1 MKKTAPAGF
10 LLFCVLLTLVC
21 YWPGLNGPFLFD
33 DAPNLQ
39 AMGDLGGVRDWVTL
53 KAFVLS
59 GWSGPTGRPLSLL
72 SFLLNDT
79 TWPSTPWSFKYTNL
93 LLHLICGL
101 LLAWASYLLLLA
113 ARWADKA
120 ATWIAVL
127 SAGIWL
133 LHPFMVSTTLYVV
146 QRMTVLSTLF
156 MLAGMVGYLKGR
168 LWLIMQGHKSALQAH
183 VLMSIAIGLGSLLAV
198 LSKENGALLP
208 MLVLV
213 LEAYLR
219 RANPG
224 ATRPWRWW
232 TAAILVLPSA
242 VIVVYLASYI
252 NFSTHLWPTRP
263 FNQVERLYSESRIVW
278 DYLYQLWIPQIEGS
292 GLYQDG
298 FLISRGLTEPI
309 TTLWAVLAWGALL
322 IALPWLYRH
331 LPLVWLAL
339 VFFLCG
345 HLIESTVI
353 GLELIFE
360 HRNYAPSL
368 FLFLPLAA
376 AIHWLG
382 AQHSRSVAIVAGVGV
397 IGVLAGLTWQRSQL
411 WADNDRLQTYWAIHS
426 PQSARG
432 KNYLLGHLVT
442 EKKYGEALAYAKRA
456 AADMP
461 ESSLLTMGLLRIQ
474 INTGQATAADFE
486 TAARHLIAQPFDAQT
501 VAGLRTLVDDIV
513 EVDALE
519 RYREPMLGLLAQL
532 SRDGPYHS
540 FPLFQRLAAYS
551 QARLYLALGNVNEAL
566 DRYKVAIQRYS
577 QATAAMQ
584 MFAEMASA
592 GHAVQASTLLEIIE
606 QGITDGTLNTKPL
619 GKDYYQ
625 AEIARMRAA
634 LADSK

>member
-1 MKKTAPAGF
+1 MKKTAPTVF
-10 LLFCVLLTLVC
+10 LLLCVLLTLAC

-101 LLAWASYLLLLA
+101 LLAWAGYLLLRA
-113 ARWADKA
+113 ARWADEA
-120 ATWIAVL
+120 AAWIAVL
-127 SAGIWL
+127 SACIWL

-168 LWLIMQGHKSALQAH
+168 LRLMQGHKSALRAH
-183 VLMSIAIGLGSLLAV
+183 VLMSIAVGLGSLLAV

-219 RANPG
+219 QVNPG

-232 TAAILVLPSA
+232 TGVMLVLPSA

-252 NFSTHLWPTRP
+252 NFSAHLWPTRP
-263 FNQVERLYSESRIVW
+263 FDQVERLYSESRIVW
-278 DYLYQLWIPQIEGS
+278 DYLHHLWIPQIEGS

-322 IALPWLYRH
+322 LALPWLYRH
-331 LPLVWLAL
+331 FPLVWLAL

-368 FLFLPLAA
+368 FMFLPLAA
-376 AIHWLG
+376 AIYRLG
-382 AQHSRSVAIVAGVGV
+382 DQRGRSIAIVAGVG
-397 IGVLAGLTWQRSQL
+397 IISLLTGLTWQRSQL
-411 WADNDRLQTYWAIHS
+411 WADNDRLQTYWAAHS

-432 KNYLLGHLVT
+432 KNYFLGHLVI

-461 ESSLLTMGLLRIQ
+461 DSSLLTMGLLRIQ
-474 INTGQATAADFE
+474 INTGQATETDFE
-486 TAARHLIAQPFDAQT
+486 TAARRLIAQPFDAQT
-501 VAGLRTLVDDIV
+501 VAGLRTLIDDVV
-513 EVDALE
+513 EVNALA
-519 RYREPMLGLLAQL
+519 RYREPMLRLLARL
-532 SRDGPYHS
+532 SEDGPYHS
-540 FPLFQRLAAYS
+540 LPLFQRLVAYG
-551 QARLYLALGNVNEAL
+551 QARLLLALGNVSEAL
-566 DRYKVAIQRYS
+566 DHYEVAIQRYG

-592 GHAVQASTLLEIIE
+592 GHAVQASALLETVE
-606 QGITDGTLNTKPL
+606 QGIIDGTLNTKPL